1 MSSEREKV
9 STASAVC
16 DLKTL
21 KSVFSHSPDVFVF
34 FAVSLFFWG
43 GGSLTACTLAVQHLT
58 FNFSV
63 VALIWTSLC
72 CTTGNET

>member
-9 STASAVC
+9 SAASAVC

-21 KSVFSHSPDVFVF
+21 KSVFPHSPDVFV
-34 FAVSLFFWG
+34 SLQSACFG
-43 GGSLTACTLAVQHLT
+43 GGVAVQHLT

-63 VALIWTSLC
+63 VALIWTRLC